1 MDLPY
6 RRLYVRMALYVG
18 AALAAFVAIGAAIF
32 VVIASYELQGYI
44 ATRHSALGQDAATVL
59 ARGGRPALERWLRS
73 EAAVPP
79 DAAVY
84 VLDEQGRDVLGR
96 PLPGQYASFVGRL
109 VAGGAERRGDNY
121 LPTRLIPQLVAPDGQ
136 LYSFLILPSRIG
148 LWGSPALV
156 AGLIAVAL
164 LVIATVA
171 WLIARTFGRPIGELQ
186 FATRQLASGHIEA
199 RVPAAIS
206 RRHDELGALATDF
219 NTMAEK
225 LSALLASREQLMRE
239 LSHELRSP
247 LARLQAALSL
257 AAQRRTLEPAEQERI
272 EREVRQMDRAI
283 GEILRFSRLDSAAT
297 IARRLLRLDEL
308 LAELVRVEEVEA
320 SARGCRIELRAEPG
334 LALIGDPE
342 LLRSGLENIVRNA
355 IRYAPPGSAV
365 EIATRREGAGLR
377 VMIAD
382 RGPGVPAEHVER
394 IFEPYFRVPNRPRD
408 PHGTGLGL
416 AIARRAIEAH
426 GGRVAA
432 APRDGGGL
440 IVTVD
445 LPAADLT

>member
-1 MDLPY
+1 
-6 RRLYVRMALYVG
+6 
-18 AALAAFVAIGAAIF
+18 
-32 VVIASYELQGYI
+32 
-44 ATRHSALGQDAATVL
+44 
-59 ARGGRPALERWLRS
+59 
-73 EAAVPP
+73 
-79 DAAVY
+79 
-84 VLDEQGRDVLGR
+84 
-96 PLPGQYASFVGRL
+96 
-109 VAGGAERRGDNY
+109 
-121 LPTRLIPQLVAPDGQ
+121 
-136 LYSFLILPSRIG
+136 
-148 LWGSPALV
+148 
-156 AGLIAVAL
+156 
-164 LVIATVA
+164 
-171 WLIARTFGRPIGELQ
+171 
-186 FATRQLASGHIEA
+186 
-199 RVPAAIS
+199 
-206 RRHDELGALATDF
+206 
-219 NTMAEK
+219 
-225 LSALLASREQLMRE
+225 MRE